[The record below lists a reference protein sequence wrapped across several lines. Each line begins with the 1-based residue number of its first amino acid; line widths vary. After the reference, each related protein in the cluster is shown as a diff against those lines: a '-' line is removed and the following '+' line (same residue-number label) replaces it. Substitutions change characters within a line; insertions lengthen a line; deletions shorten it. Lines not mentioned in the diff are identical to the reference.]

1 MLTVAVGSSSDH
13 ASLMSHQDTAAQI
26 LFAGKGDIRGLAR
39 ALDWAET
46 PLGPVAA
53 WPQSLRSTVRTLLSS
68 QYPMILTWGSAFT
81 QIYNDAYAK
90 LIGAGH
96 PAALGSDIRTTLAAS
111 WDTLGPMIARVM
123 RTGEANWTPALPL
136 LMERAGYRE
145 EAYFSVSHA
154 PAEDDDGRIVG
165 MLAVCSEVTAQVV
178 GERRLGL
185 LRDLAARAGETR
197 SVEATC
203 LDVASALADDRLDVP
218 FSLLFLRE
226 QDGNLRLAATT
237 GIGPDHP
244 AAAPTGAAHWPLS
257 GALAGEAVT
266 VDGLAERL
274 SLPAGFWADPADC
287 ALVLPLAGEAG
298 SVPLGVIVLGVSPS
312 RALDA
317 EYRGFVQLVAG
328 QVSTALRNAR
338 AYEEE
343 RRRAEALAELDRA
356 KTQFFS
362 NVSHEFRTPL
372 TLMLGPL
379 EEVLAS
385 DRLDDRAR
393 AELDVAHRN
402 ALRLLRLV
410 NTLLDFSRVE
420 AGRAQASFAPVD
432 LAALTADLASTFRSA
447 VERGGLTLQVEC
459 PALPEPV
466 FVDRDMWEKVVLNL
480 LSNAFKFTFQG
491 SISVRLEPLH
501 GAVRLTVADTGV
513 GIPAET
519 LPRIFERFHRVE
531 SSRSRSHEGSGI
543 GLALVRELV
552 GIHGGTVEVASRV
565 ERGTTLTVTIPTGR
579 AHLPSEHIA
588 QTSEPGEHGGL
599 ARAYTEEAL
608 RWLPDGP
615 VAPNVVPLRSSL
627 GPGRD
632 AKARARIVL
641 ADDNADMRA
650 YVRRLLGREHDV
662 IPVVDGAAA
671 LAALREAR
679 TDLLLTD
686 VMMPVMDGMAL
697 TRAMRADPAL
707 RTVPIIMLSA
717 RAGDEAGIEGLEAGA
732 DDYLVKPF
740 SARELQARVRTNLE
754 LARLR
759 REAEEQAAQARKMD
773 AVGQLTSGVAHDFNN
788 LLAAVMG
795 SVELAERRVSD
806 ERVLR
811 LLHNAYQAA
820 KRGATLTEQLLA
832 FSRRQRLEARPTD
845 LNGVLSGMADLL
857 RRTLGGTVAVS
868 TRLAADL
875 WPAMADPNRIELAV
889 LNLAVNARDAMP
901 KGGELWIETANLATT
916 EPRPAALPPGEFVR
930 LSVRDTGEG
939 MPPEVLARLFE
950 PFFTTK
956 PQGKGTGLGLA
967 QVYGTAKQLGGEV
980 TVGSRVGEGTCV
992 ALYLPRATMDVA
1004 QRDGS
1009 SAIPPEA
1016 SGGLRILLVDDDG
1029 QVRSTAAAMLEEMG
1043 HTVIVTSSGSE
1054 ALRLLDGEERVDLL
1068 LADYAMPGMTGTD
1081 LATRA
1086 AAARPALRVLLM
1098 TGYAGAAALPEA
1110 LPILCKPFA
1119 FSELAQAV
1127 RHATVGDSSTVLPFE
1142 RSGEP
1147 PQNV

>member
-1 MLTVAVGSSSDH
+1 MSSTD
-13 ASLMSHQDTAAQI
+13 AAAQI
-26 LFAGKGDIRGLAR
+26 LFAGKGEIRNLAR
-39 ALDWAET
+39 DLDWAGT
-46 PLGPVAA
+46 PLGPVVG
-53 WPQSLRSTVRTLLSS
+53 WSQSLRSTVRTLLSS
-68 QYPMILTWGSAFT
+68 QYPMILTWGPAFT

-96 PAALGSDIRTTLAAS
+96 PAALGGDIRTTLAAS

-197 SVEATC
+197 GVDATC
-203 LDVASALADDRLDVP
+203 ADIAGALSDDRLDVP
-218 FSLLFLRE
+218 FALLFLRG
-226 QDGNLRLAATT
+226 QDGGPRRAAST
-237 GIGPDHP
+237 GLGAGHP
-244 AAAPTGAAHWPLS
+244 AAEPAGSACWPLAR
-257 GALAGEAVT
+257 ALAGETVT
-266 VDGLAERL
+266 VSGLAERL
-274 SLPAGFWADPADC
+274 GLAAGFWADLVDS
-287 ALVLPLAGEAG
+287 ALVIPLTGEAG
-298 SVPLGVIVLGVSPS
+298 SAPLGALVLGASPS
-312 RALDA
+312 RALDE
-317 EYRGFVQLVAG
+317 EYRGFLDLVAG
-328 QVSTALRNAR
+328 QVGTALRNAR

-356 KTQFFS
+356 KTRFFS

-385 DRLDDRAR
+385 DRVDPSVR

-420 AGRAQASFAPVD
+420 AGRAQAAFAPVD
-432 LAALTADLASTFRSA
+432 LAALTVDLASTFRSA
-447 VERGGLTLQVEC
+447 VERGGLSLQVAC
-459 PALPEPV
+459 RPLHEPV
-466 FVDRDMWEKVVLNL
+466 FVDRDMWEKIVLNL
-480 LSNAFKFTFQG
+480 LSNAFKFTFRG
-491 SISVRLEPLH
+491 GIAVRLEPVS
-501 GAVRLTVADTGV
+501 GAVRLIVADTGV

-519 LPRIFERFHRVE
+519 LPHIFERFHRVE
-531 SSRSRSHEGSGI
+531 GSRSRSHEGSGI

-552 GIHGGTVEVASRV
+552 GMHGGTVAVTSQV
-565 ERGTTLTVTIPTGR
+565 ERGTTFTVTVPTGS
-579 AHLPSEHIA
+579 AHLPPDRVVDTYQASER
-588 QTSEPGEHGGL
+588 GGL
-599 ARAYTEEAL
+599 ARAYAVEAL
-608 RWLPDGP
+608 RWLPDEAAGT
-615 VAPNVVPLRSSL
+615 NVVPLRSEP
-627 GPGRD
+627 GPHRHVQE
-632 AKARARIVL
+632 RACIVL

-650 YVRRLLGREHDV
+650 YVERLLGLDHAV
-662 IPVVDGAAA
+662 IAVADGAAA
-671 LAALREAR
+671 LAALRESRA
-679 TDLLLTD
+679 DLLLTD
-686 VMMPVMDGMAL
+686 VMMPVLDGIAL
-697 TRAMRADPAL
+697 TRSVRADPAL

-717 RAGDEAGIEGLEAGA
+717 RAGAEAGVEGLEAGA

-759 REAEEQAAQARKMD
+759 REAEEQAAQARKME

-811 LLHNAYQAA
+811 LLNNAHQAA
-820 KRGATLTEQLLA
+820 KRGAKLTEQLLA
-832 FSRRQRLEARPTD
+832 FSRRQRLEARSTD

-857 RRTLGGTVAVS
+857 HRTLGGTVAVS

-901 KGGELWIETANLATT
+901 QGGELQIETANLAASA
-916 EPRPAALPPGEFVR
+916 PRPAALPPGEFVR
-930 LSVRDTGEG
+930 LSVTDTGEG
-939 MPPEVLARLFE
+939 MPPEVLARVFE

-967 QVYGTAKQLGGEV
+967 QVFGTAKQLGGEV
-980 TVGSRVGEGTCV
+980 TVDSRVGQGTCV
-992 ALYLPRATMDVA
+992 TLYLPRATIGPAHADA
-1004 QRDGS
+1004 P
-1009 SAIPPEA
+1009 SAALPEA
-1016 SGGLRILLVDDDG
+1016 PGRLQILLVDDDG

-1043 HTVIVTSSGSE
+1043 HTVSAMGSGSE
-1054 ALRLLDGEERVDLL
+1054 ALRVLAGENAVDLL
-1068 LADYAMPGMTGTD
+1068 LADYAMPGMTGGE
-1081 LATRA
+1081 LAARA
-1086 AAARPALRVLLM
+1086 VAARPRLRVLLM
-1098 TGYAGAAALPEA
+1098 TGYADAAALPNGA
-1110 LPILCKPFA
+1110 PVLRKPFA
-1119 FSELAQAV
+1119 FAELAQAV
-1127 RHATVGDSSTVLPFE
+1127 RHALMDDSTHALRFE
-1142 RSGEP
+1142 RGGKPS
-1147 PQNV
+1147 VSV